1 VTFEAARRAE
11 QRERYGFYRRWLFV
25 SLLLGFGFLASQLL
39 AWRELVGQKI
49 YLATNPHSSFF
60 YLLTGLH
67 ALHLF
72 GGLLGL
78 SYLAIRARRE
88 TAASGV
94 SGTGNS
100 RDRKR
105 RASVDAIG
113 LYWHF
118 MDGLW
123 VYLFA
128 LLFLWR

>member
-1 VTFEAARRAE
+1 
-11 QRERYGFYRRWLFV
+11 
-25 SLLLGFGFLASQLL
+25 LGG
-39 AWRELVGQKI
+39 I
-49 YLATNPHSSFF
+49 I
-60 YLLTGLH
+60 
-67 ALHLF
+67 
-72 GGLLGL
+72 GL
-78 SYLAIRARRE
+78 SYLAIRVSRD
-88 TAASGV
+88 TAAV
-94 SGTGNS
+94 AAPQDAGN